1 MVTPMLASKL
11 TRMTL
16 DCNLDLCSTLMEG
29 Q

>member
-16 DCNLDLCSTLMEG
+16 DRNLVLCSASMEG